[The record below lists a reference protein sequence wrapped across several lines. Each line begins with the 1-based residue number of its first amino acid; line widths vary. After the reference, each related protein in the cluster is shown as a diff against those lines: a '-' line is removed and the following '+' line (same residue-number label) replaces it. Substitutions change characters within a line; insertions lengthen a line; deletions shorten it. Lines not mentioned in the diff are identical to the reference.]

1 MPGQRVLVV
10 EDEYLIAV
18 NTEDMLTDLGYRVV
32 GPALTLKDG
41 LKAAERGG
49 FDVALLDVNL
59 TEGTSRPIA
68 EMLRERGVP
77 FAYVTG
83 YGSSVSRRNFPPAP
97 SFTKPINARG
107 LASALRMLL
116 VPQMSTEKP
125 QGSE

>member
-68 EMLRERGVP
+68 EMLQER
-77 FAYVTG
+77 AC
-83 YGSSVSRRNFPPAP
+83 P
-97 SFTKPINARG
+97 SP
-107 LASALRMLL
+107 M
-116 VPQMSTEKP
+116 
-125 QGSE
+125 